1 MNKLTTLAIALC
13 AITIPSLSFAQ
24 TQAPLT
30 RAQVVAELVQ
40 LEQAGYNASAGED
53 TDYPTKLQAAEA
65 KVAAEQVQQAQQA
78 QEAQQAQQPQRA
90 AMPKTQTSAS
100 MSNADCVGP
109 ASFCNTYFGS

>member
-65 KVAAEQVQQAQQA
+65 KVAAEQVQQAQ
-78 QEAQQAQQPQRA
+78 EAQQPQQPQRA
-90 AMPKTQTSAS
+90 AMPKTQTSAL

>member
-24 TQAPLT
+24 THAPLT
-30 RAQVVAELVQ
+30 RAQVVAELTQ
-40 LEQAGYNASAGED
+40 LEQAGYDPSAGEN
-53 TDYPTKLQAAEA
+53 TDYPAKLQAAEA
-65 KVAAEQVQQAQQA
+65 KVAAEQTA
-78 QEAQQAQQPQRA
+78 QAQQPQQPQQAQRA

-100 MSNADCVGP
+100 MTNADCTGP

>member
-65 KVAAEQVQQAQQA
+65 KVAAEQVQH
-78 QEAQQAQQPQRA
+78 AQQAQQPQHA